1 MKNDVTFS
9 YIVYNLPPFYIGMR
23 SKILSKIG
31 NGKDK
36 GTEEYGLEE
45 EYGLWIEVRGGK
57 DYLSNSLVKFLTEG
71 LVSR

>member
-9 YIVYNLPPFYIGMR
+9 YIVHNCPPFYIGMR
-23 SKILSKIG
+23 SKILPKIG
-31 NGKDK
+31 KGKGK
-36 GTEEYGLEE
+36 GMGV
-45 EYGLWIEVRGGK
+45 WIEVRGGK

>member
-36 GTEEYGLEE
+36 GTGV
-45 EYGLWIEVRGGK
+45 WIEVRGGK